1 MYPESAWSRR
11 HGTGHA
17 SLVLRPFNVSIQD
30 HPGLAPTAP
39 DTTGPAGT
47 SEPGDPDLRTAD
59 LREPHAYGWDHTGN
73 PSR

>member
-1 MYPESAWSRR
+1 VYPESAESRR
-11 HGTGHA
+11 HRTGFA
-17 SLVLRPFNVSIQD
+17 LGLRWLFSAAAPD
-30 HPGLAPTAP
+30 HHGLAPTAP